1 MTEPRIPLLTEA
13 EAKETGDAHGVS
25 EALSGL
31 NIFRVLLRQP
41 RLARSMQDLLVS
53 LLAGESLDMRLREL
67 IIMRIGWRTGSVYEW
82 TQHWRVALQ
91 LGVAENDLL
100 AVRDWE
106 NHDHWSET
114 DRAVLRATDET
125 LDRGAISAATW
136 GECARL
142 LPEPAEQLE
151 LVGAIGTWTMISQ
164 ILRSLE
170 VVSVTTSEN
179 GEQVLGADVTYSFA
193 VTNTGMRMISMKSA
207 GHRISVQFIQP
218 PAT

>member
-13 EAKETGDAHGVS
+13 EAKETGDAHGVT

-41 RLARSMQDLLVS
+41 KLARSVQDLLVS
-53 LLAGESLDMRLREL
+53 LLAGEALDLRLREL

-91 LGVAENDLL
+91 LGVAEKDLL

-125 LDRGAISAATW
+125 LDRGAISSTTW

-151 LVGAIGTWTMISQ
+151 LVGAIGTWNMISQ

-170 VVSVTTSEN
+170 VPLEEGVAPWPPDGRE
-179 GEQVLGADVTYSFA
+179 GGA
-193 VTNTGMRMISMKSA
+193 RKSD
-207 GHRISVQFIQP
+207 
-218 PAT
+218 